1 MLIDRWSTLAIPR
14 PARFD
19 VMREMLMKGA
29 IPIRLERD
37 GLDRDGGFI
46 AHVEVHGFA
55 GGVGMVRNL
64 GQAASGV
71 RGAAEIARGAPDCLW
86 AIRYRRT
93 SGRIALNGREIEV
106 RPGDIVYGDGGVE
119 VLASGGPFVDFDQW
133 VFPAGLLRDLLARP
147 EGDPVGIIRHTTPLG
162 RLASDYLAHLPDA
175 LEMVSPDDACSL
187 MRHMAMLIALNRGL
201 SADAG
206 EVAQASLADL
216 RLREI
221 VRYIDKHCAD
231 PQLTPRL
238 IARAQGLSERALQR
252 LFEGTGKSC
261 ARVLLEARL
270 NAAQAL
276 LQRRPAGT
284 IADVAFACGFD
295 SLSSFYR
302 NFRAHFGHAPGDVL

>member
-1 MLIDRWSTLAIPR
+1 MLIDRWSTLAVPR

-19 VMREMLMKGA
+19 VMRDMLMQGA

-37 GLDRDGGFI
+37 GLDRHGGFI
-46 AHVEVHGFA
+46 AYVEVHGFA

-106 RPGDIVYGDGGVE
+106 RPGDIVYGDCGVA
-119 VLASGGPFVDFDQW
+119 VSASGGPFVDFDQW

-147 EGDPVGIIRHTTPLG
+147 DGDPVGIIRHTTPLG
-162 RLASDYLAHLPDA
+162 RLASDYLAHLPAA
-175 LEMVSPDDACSL
+175 LDMVSPDDACSL
-187 MRHMAMLIALNRGL
+187 MRHVATLIALDRGL

-206 EVAQASLADL
+206 EVAQASLGDL

-231 PQLTPRL
+231 PRLTPRS
-238 IARAQGLSERALQR
+238 IAQAQGLSERALQR
-252 LFEGTGKSC
+252 LFERTGKSC

-276 LQRRPAGT
+276 LRQRPAGT

-302 NFRAHFGHAPGDVL
+302 NFRAHFGHAPGDLL